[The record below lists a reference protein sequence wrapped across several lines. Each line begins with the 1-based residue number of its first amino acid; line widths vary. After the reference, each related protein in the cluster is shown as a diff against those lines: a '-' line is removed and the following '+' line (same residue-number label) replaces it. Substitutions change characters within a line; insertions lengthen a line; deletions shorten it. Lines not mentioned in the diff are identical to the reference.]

1 MGGIMV
7 SAMLIFCSV
16 ALVNCNRG
24 IRDTTGWGECSASD
38 FWEQAN
44 MALTSLDTDTNSTAI
59 ALSEIKQTAG
69 WGRCSD
75 CFVDFSFPCSSQQED
90 YGNSGGQ
97 YLRLDVFKVGVA
109 VNSNITRF
117 PIDVFEAT
125 VRLLPYEITYKLI
138 SFDGLSD
145 ELIDKVTRET
155 YDVAIGD
162 MVTTRSRDQHVELS
176 PSYLEPGF
184 MMTNSVIGCDGRS
197 QTIWY
202 LVKVL
207 GFNRRN
213 VKIIA
218 SFADYK
224 EALDSGSIKAAFLL
238 TPYAKILFAKYCHDF
253 IEINPTYGNNPE
265 GYRFVFPKGSLLAN
279 GIAYAI
285 LKLERNGEL
294 QHMEDQISAS
304 FKCSRK
310 PVEDATIQNVGVGSF
325 MGVFVLFGEL
335 HIVEK
340 QEEFRRCG
348 VDIK

>member
-1 MGGIMV
+1 
-7 SAMLIFCSV
+7 ML
-16 ALVNCNRG
+16 
-24 IRDTTGWGECSASD
+24 
-38 FWEQAN
+38 
-44 MALTSLDTDTNSTAI
+44 
-59 ALSEIKQTAG
+59 K
-69 WGRCSD
+69 
-75 CFVDFSFPCSSQQED
+75 
-90 YGNSGGQ
+90 
-97 YLRLDVFKVGVA
+97 
-109 VNSNITRF
+109 
-117 PIDVFEAT
+117 
-125 VRLLPYEITYKLI
+125 
-138 SFDGLSD
+138 
-145 ELIDKVTRET
+145 T

-184 MMTNSVIGCDGRS
+184 MMV
-197 QTIWY
+197 
-202 LVKVL
+202 VKTKTKDL
-207 GFNRRN
+207 NKFWWFLSPFTPQMWL
-213 VKIIA
+213 IIA
-218 SFADYK
+218 ALNVLIGVIIWVIESQYEDGPNFVEAPFLLQNYK

-325 MGVFVLFGEL
+325 MGVFVLFG
-335 HIVEK
+335 
-340 QEEFRRCG
+340 G
-348 VDIK
+348 VSITALLITLIHLLYRHLVGRT